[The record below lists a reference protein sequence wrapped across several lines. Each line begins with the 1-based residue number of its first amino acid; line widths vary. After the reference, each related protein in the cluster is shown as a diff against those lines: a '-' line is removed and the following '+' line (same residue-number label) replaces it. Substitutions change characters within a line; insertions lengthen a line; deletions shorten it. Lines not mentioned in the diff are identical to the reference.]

1 LVTHEIRREDFQEVN
16 ICELFERDI
25 IPLYASTMSI
35 ALQCDRAIKIRLH
48 KQSFIEAML
57 NLVRNA
63 VVHGY
68 QGDCSNA
75 ALLFR
80 ITERRRRIVID
91 YTNNGR
97 PFPDNLS
104 EKDFLT
110 FGRKSGD
117 SPGEGLGGA
126 WIGKV
131 IAAHNGS
138 FEVIRDE
145 QPLHFRIMLPKG
157 GI

>member
-1 LVTHEIRREDFQEVN
+1 
-16 ICELFERDI
+16 
-25 IPLYASTMSI
+25 MSI
-35 ALQCDRAIKIRLH
+35 AVRSHGATIIRLH
-48 KQSFIEAML
+48 RQSLIEAML
-57 NLVRNA
+57 NLIRNA
-63 VVHGY
+63 EVHGF
-68 QGDCSNA
+68 QGDCSSA
-75 ALLFR
+75 LLLFR
-80 ITERRRRIVID
+80 ITELRKKIVID

-97 PFPDNLS
+97 PFPENLS

-138 FEVIRDE
+138 FEIIRDE
-145 QPLHFRIMLPKG
+145 YPLHFRIMQ
-157 GI
+157 